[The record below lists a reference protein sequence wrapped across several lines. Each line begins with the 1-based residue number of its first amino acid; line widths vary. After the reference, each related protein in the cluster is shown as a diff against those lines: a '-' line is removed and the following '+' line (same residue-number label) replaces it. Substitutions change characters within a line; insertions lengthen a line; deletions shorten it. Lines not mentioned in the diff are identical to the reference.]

1 MKTMFLKKVATLA
14 LVAVVAATFSPFGAS
29 AATTKYVSNQTILKE
44 MIAKMSAV
52 ESVNFDGTFSIK
64 PPAPT
69 AVNSYEE
76 SPFEKLSI
84 KFFGSQM
91 EGVNGQEK
99 SNVSLMFFDEKG
111 TDLYP
116 HVDTISDGESSYFK
130 VSNLNWLADQMS
142 SLGTKTPTSTN
153 MQLSG
158 LDKVDNLWIKITPDS
173 IRNIFLSG
181 VDASEENFG
190 ASSVEAI
197 LTKKTIEERE
207 KALKQLG
214 QIFQIA
220 QKRNLFT
227 ISRLKDEVVGG
238 ENSYHLKLTLNKLR
252 IKPFLLD
259 AQKVMGGVQ
268 MTNKEINDAIKDFA
282 KVQMSPI
289 EIWVG
294 KNDYLLRKI
303 SGTVKIKES
312 DLKNAGSME
321 LGFSMNFS
329 SFNNATMIAIPTQY
343 RSIEDVVKD
352 FTKLLD
358 EGRSE
363 TFVDPVNGLN
373 PITVL

>member
-1 MKTMFLKKVATLA
+1 
-14 LVAVVAATFSPFGAS
+14 
-29 AATTKYVSNQTILKE
+29 
-44 MIAKMSAV
+44 
-52 ESVNFDGTFSIK
+52 
-64 PPAPT
+64 
-69 AVNSYEE
+69 
-76 SPFEKLSI
+76 
-84 KFFGSQM
+84 
-91 EGVNGQEK
+91 
-99 SNVSLMFFDEKG
+99 
-111 TDLYP
+111 
-116 HVDTISDGESSYFK
+116 
-130 VSNLNWLADQMS
+130 
-142 SLGTKTPTSTN
+142 
-153 MQLSG
+153 
-158 LDKVDNLWIKITPDS
+158 
-173 IRNIFLSG
+173 
-181 VDASEENFG
+181 
-190 ASSVEAI
+190 
-197 LTKKTIEERE
+197 
-207 KALKQLG
+207 
-214 QIFQIA
+214 
-220 QKRNLFT
+220 LFN

-268 MTNKEINDAIKDFA
+268 MTNKEINEAIKDFS